1 MEEYIT
7 DKEFC
12 VLLEEIVYKIEN
24 GKDDECREMLSQ
36 IITDANKGERYIDRT
51 YIGSVKTKKRLNR
64 IGEINGM
71 LEKMSVEQV
80 ENIYQYT
87 VDEYNE
93 PNHAAEALD
102 AIVRLS
108 RKEE

>member
-1 MEEYIT
+1 MKEYIT
-7 DKEFC
+7 DEEFYT
-12 VLLEEIVYKIEN
+12 LLEDIVLKIEA
-24 GKDDECREMLSQ
+24 GKADECRDMLSQ
-36 IITDANKGERYIDRT
+36 LIIDADTEERYIDRT
-51 YIGSVKTKKRLNR
+51 YIGNVKTKKRMNR
-64 IGEINGM
+64 IAEIDGM
-71 LEKMSVEQV
+71 LEKMSSEQV
-80 ENIYQYT
+80 ENVYQYA